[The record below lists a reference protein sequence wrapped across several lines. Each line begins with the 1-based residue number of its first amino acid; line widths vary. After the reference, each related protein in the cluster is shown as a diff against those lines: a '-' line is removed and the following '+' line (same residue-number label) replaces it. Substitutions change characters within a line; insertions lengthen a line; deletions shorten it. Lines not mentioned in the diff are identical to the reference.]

1 MNYKWILLGLGILL
15 ILLIIYKKRGSI
27 LGLFKPC
34 CPYAQSSEYTKEK
47 EDFQSSIQPPDQ
59 TQGLISANKTEYIVL
74 SISKSPEENK
84 EVPIGDIYIK
94 LYEDICPKTCHN
106 FKSLSKIEYKG
117 CVIHRL
123 IKGFML
129 QTGDYEK
136 SNGTGGASVYGKKFP
151 DENFTLK
158 HSKRGILSMAN
169 SGPDTNGSQFFIT
182 FDAAPHLDGKHVVFG
197 EVVKGWNVLDAIEAM
212 QTNSNDEPTD
222 LLYISTTKITNHI

>member
-15 ILLIIYKKRGSI
+15 ILLIIYKKRSTI
-27 LGLFKPC
+27 LGFFKPV
-34 CPYAQSSEYTKEK
+34 CPYSQSKKE
-47 EDFQSSIQPPDQ
+47 EDFQPSIRPPEPDPV
-59 TQGLISANKTEYIVL
+59 KEYIVL

-94 LYEDICPKTCHN
+94 LYEDIVPKTCHN
-106 FKSLSKIEYKG
+106 FKSLSKIEYKN
-117 CVIHRL
+117 CVIHRM

-151 DENFTLK
+151 DENFSLK
-158 HSKRGILSMAN
+158 HTKRGLLSMAN

-182 FDAAPHLDGKHVVFG
+182 FDAAPHLDVKHVVFG
-197 EVVKGWNVLDAIEAM
+197 EVVKGCEVLDAIEAM
-212 QTNSNDEPTD
+212 KTNEKDEPID
-222 LLYISTTKITNHI
+222 LLYISGTKITNHL

>member
-15 ILLIIYKKRGSI
+15 ILLIIYKKRSSI
-27 LGLFKPC
+27 LGFFKPA
-34 CPYAQSSEYTKEK
+34 CPYAQSKK
-47 EDFQSSIQPPDQ
+47 EDFQPSIQPPDPEPDKNQ
-59 TQGLISANKTEYIVL
+59 EYIVL

-94 LYEDICPKTCHN
+94 LYEDIVPKTCHN
-106 FKSLSKIEYKG
+106 FKSLSKIEYKN
-117 CVIHRL
+117 CVIHRM

-151 DENFTLK
+151 DENFNLK
-158 HSKRGILSMAN
+158 HTKRGLLSMAN

-197 EVVKGWNVLDAIEAM
+197 EVVKGWEVLNTIEAM
-212 QTNSNDEPTD
+212 ETNSNDEPIE
-222 LLYISTTKITNHI
+222 LLYISNTKITNHL